1 MQPLYKRIPTWTSYV
16 LGNLL
21 TILCYDYCLF
31 SWLMDVR
38 QTAAVNHGGTCSGL
52 NWKVFIV
59 SFYELVEP
67 KIERKRGNC
76 GKF

>member
-1 MQPLYKRIPTWTSYV
+1 MFVYRRTQILHTLLYRETAVKFRGIQRV
-16 LGNLL
+16 LVFDEDA
-21 TILCYDYCLF
+21 ILCYDYCLF

-59 SFYELVEP
+59 SFYELV
-67 KIERKRGNC
+67 
-76 GKF
+76 